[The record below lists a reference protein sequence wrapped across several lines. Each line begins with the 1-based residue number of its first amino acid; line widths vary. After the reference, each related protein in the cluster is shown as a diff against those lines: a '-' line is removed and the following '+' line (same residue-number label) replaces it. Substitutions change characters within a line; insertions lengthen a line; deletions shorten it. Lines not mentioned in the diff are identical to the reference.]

1 MRISDWSSDVCSSDL
16 GVRSFGRKP
25 CDAFSGHFGRI
36 TDSISEPI
44 VASCRAEAVP
54 VELKQS
60 LLPGFGFRRVIFRQ
74 EIDQF
79 AHAAGPVAADHQIF
93 VGRSE
98 ERTSE
103 LQSLMRHSYAVFC
116 L

>member
-1 MRISDWSSDVCSSDL
+1 MLELKLHRLKVALYRIG

-79 AHAAGPVAADHQIF
+79 
-93 VGRSE
+93 RSE
-98 ERTSE
+98 EHTSE
-103 LQSLMRHSYAVFC
+103 LQSLMRISIAVFC
-116 L
+116 LK